1 MYSFKRTVAKCLQY
15 CSCAENAV
23 AVAADVNEVIRVLL
37 LRAFAA
43 FAVDVVAVGISGC
56 TYAVGDIARGTLVWI
71 IILMQWGILLGVL
84 WCGL

>member
-1 MYSFKRTVAKCLQY
+1 MYSFKRTVAKCVQY

>member
-1 MYSFKRTVAKCLQY
+1 M
-15 CSCAENAV
+15 
-23 AVAADVNEVIRVLL
+23 NEVIRVLL

>member
-1 MYSFKRTVAKCLQY
+1 MYSFKRTLAKCLQY

-56 TYAVGDIARGTLVWI
+56 TYAVGDIARGTLVWV
-71 IILMQWGILLGVL
+71 IILMQWGILLGVP

>member
-1 MYSFKRTVAKCLQY
+1 MAKCLQY

-37 LRAFAA
+37 LREFAA

-56 TYAVGDIARGTLVWI
+56 TYAVGDIARGTLVWV
-71 IILMQWGILLGVL
+71 ILLL
-84 WCGL
+84 